1 MHDFLFTFES
11 THQAMKGE
19 LHHKKKGRSVKL
31 IPTPFEIFAECG
43 FSLEIRLDEADL
55 DEILKDE
62 KWNYSECY
70 LILNDNGRQRNYEKI

>member
-19 LHHKKKGRSVKL
+19 RYHRQQGRRVKL

-43 FSLEIRLDEADL
+43 FSLEMNLDEDML
-55 DEILKDE
+55 DRIRRDD
-62 KWNYSECY
+62 KWKYSECY
-70 LILNDNGRQRNYEKI
+70 LIISDDGRNRRYEKL